1 MEYRD
6 YYKTLGVSR
15 QASDAEL
22 KRAYRHLAR
31 RFHPDVNPGD
41 TQADARFK
49 EINEAYQVLR
59 DPEKRRRYDRFG
71 SNWRRTGSFEEAF
84 RHAGA
89 PAGAS
94 PGGFAGAG
102 FSDFFESLFGSM
114 GFGGQRP
121 RQPPS
126 ADVDDRL
133 DITLREVAEG
143 GRRTLSLRV
152 AQLDGQVREQRI
164 DVTIPRGVRDG
175 QRLRV
180 PGHGGT
186 RPDGSR
192 GDLYLRVAITPDP
205 RFERHD
211 ADLRTTL
218 TIGLTEAMLGASVAV
233 PTLSGRALTMRVP
246 PETGDGTQ
254 LRLRGQGLPKGRSAE
269 RGDMLVRIRVQLPRH
284 LSDREQALFRELAEL
299 RGEQPLPQGR

>member
-1 MEYRD
+1 MEYQD

-15 QASDAEL
+15 QVSDAEL
-22 KRAYRHLAR
+22 KRAFRRLAR
-31 RFHPDVNPGD
+31 RFHPDVNPSD
-41 TQADARFK
+41 AQADARFK
-49 EINEAYQVLR
+49 EINEAYQVLS

-84 RHAGA
+84 RHAGT
-89 PAGAS
+89 PGPS

-114 GFGGQRP
+114 GIGGQRP

-126 ADVDDRL
+126 ADVEDRL
-133 DITLREVAEG
+133 DITLREVADG
-143 GRRTLSLRV
+143 GQRVLSLRV
-152 AQLDGQVREQRI
+152 AQPDGQIRAQRI
-164 DVTIPRGVRDG
+164 DITIPKGVRNG

-180 PGHGGT
+180 AGQGGT

-192 GDLYLRVAITPDP
+192 GDLFLRVAVMPDP

-211 ADLRTTL
+211 ADLHTTI
-218 TIGLTEAMLGASVAV
+218 TIGLTEAMLGANVPI
-233 PTLSGRALTMRVP
+233 PTLSGRALSMQVP
-246 PETGDGTQ
+246 PETRDGAQ
-254 LRLRGQGLPKGRSAE
+254 LRLRGQGLPKGRTAE
-269 RGDMLVRIRVQLPRH
+269 HGDMLVRIQVRLPQH

-299 RGEQPLPQGR
+299 RGEQPLPQRS